1 MILCITFQNCWLID
15 MNCVDWLIWIEKQ
28 RLAALSD
35 KVLFASSR
43 ASLVSASEIH
53 ANSWS
58 LPNIFRSCRIHWSWF
73 HMSTGVQCI
82 FFVFPMWV
90 WDLQG
95 LEISAACTMASSNSR
110 LSPTCIRHRGNFST
124 SWNAKTDTSRYTVSK
139 VILMM
144 LRLVMFFAMFLESI
158 ASWSSEGMCDTN
170 YCETCGKYTRYI
182 VT

>member
-1 MILCITFQNCWLID
+1 MDWKNKGWQLFPTRCSLRPVEHHWFRPQKFMQTRGLSQISSDLAGSID
-15 MNCVDWLIWIEKQ
+15 HDSICQQVI
-28 RLAALSD
+28 
-35 KVLFASSR
+35 
-43 ASLVSASEIH
+43 
-53 ANSWS
+53 
-58 LPNIFRSCRIHWSWF
+58 
-73 HMSTGVQCI
+73 TGVQCI

-144 LRLVMFFAMFLESI
+144 LRLVMFLPCF
-158 ASWSSEGMCDTN
+158 WSSLPLEVLKVCAIQTIAKHVGSILD
-170 YCETCGKYTRYI
+170 I
-182 VT
+182 